1 VDVQEVR
8 KLDAYFKK
16 LFGNS
21 RIRVVPQPRKDDL
34 AEVFIGEEKLGDL
47 NVDDEDDER
56 SYNFRMEIDLG
67 QVSLRKRSDPGTVI
81 RSQKLE
87 IER

>member
-1 VDVQEVR
+1 LEARSGRSRSQKAR
-8 KLDAYFKK
+8 RLSQK

-34 AEVFIGEEKLGDL
+34 AEVFIGEERLGDL

-56 SYNFRMEIDLG
+56 SYNS
-67 QVSLRKRSDPGTVI
+67 VWK
-81 RSQKLE
+81 
-87 IER
+87 